1 VGFRDE
7 RTEEPIDELTAKALS
22 GDVEPAVLRAV
33 VALHNAK
40 LRAIEIERRLEES
53 GVRAEFEELK
63 RELGIG

>member
-1 VGFRDE
+1 
-7 RTEEPIDELTAKALS
+7 
-22 GDVEPAVLRAV
+22 

-40 LRAIEIERRLEES
+40 LRVIEIERRLEES